1 MTRKSTTN
9 KLPPWAVAIGLGV
22 ASTAWGQSANLLRP
36 QAYLSPPGT
45 PINRPATLDQVSLV
59 MLPAPPQYRLHD
71 LIHIQ
76 VNETIVNRVNAQ
88 LNKRRNNQ
96 FRYSVDDFIL
106 ILDNL
111 RLRADNTIRDEKP
124 GINVNALNTE
134 QKQFQFNRNDILRY
148 AVQAE
153 VVEIRPNGNLVL
165 EANGEV
171 SVNNE
176 IYIYKLSG
184 IASPLDIDP
193 RKRVIDSNHVASKR
207 LDLNVK
213 GAARDGLKRG
223 FISAFIDWFQ
233 PL

>member
-1 MTRKSTTN
+1 MIRIKRTNIFACSAVSLSMTITTSA
-9 KLPPWAVAIGLGV
+9 L
-22 ASTAWGQSANLLRP
+22 GQSANLLRP

-45 PINRPATLDQVSLV
+45 PINRPATLDQVSLI
-59 MLPAPPQYRLHD
+59 MLPAPPQYQLHD

-96 FRYSVDDFIL
+96 FKYSVDDFIL
-106 ILDNL
+106 LLDNL

-124 GINVNALNTE
+124 GVNVTALNTE

-176 IYIYKLSG
+176 IYIYKLAG

-223 FISAFIDWFQ
+223 FITAFIDWFQ

>member
-1 MTRKSTTN
+1 MTPIDLGCRWK
-9 KLPPWAVAIGLGV
+9 PWAVAVGMGL
-22 ASTAWGQSANLLRP
+22 ASTASGQSANLLRP

-45 PINRPATLDQVSLV
+45 PIHRPATLDQVSLI
-59 MLPAPPQYRLHD
+59 MLPAPPQYQLYD
-71 LIHIQ
+71 LVHIQ

-96 FRYSVDDFIL
+96 FEYSFEDFIL
-106 ILDNL
+106 LLDNL
-111 RLRADNTIRDEKP
+111 RLRADNTIRTERP
-124 GINVNALNTE
+124 GIDISALNTE

-148 AVQAE
+148 ALQST

-171 SVNNE
+171 RVNNE
-176 IYIYKLSG
+176 LYVYKLSG

-193 RKRVIDSNHVASKR
+193 AKRVIDSGHLADRKIE
-207 LDLNVK
+207 LNQR

-223 FISAFIDWFQ
+223 YITTLIDWFQ
-233 PL
+233 PF

>member
-1 MTRKSTTN
+1 MTAWIR
-9 KLPPWAVAIGLGV
+9 LERLGPLAITVGLSLSG
-22 ASTAWGQSANLLRP
+22 TAWGQSANLLRP

-45 PINRPATLDQVSLV
+45 PIHRPATLDQVSLI
-59 MLPAPPQYRLHD
+59 MLPAPPQYQLHD

-96 FRYSVDDFIL
+96 FQYSLEDFIL

-111 RLRADNTIRDEKP
+111 RLRADETIRDQKP
-124 GINVNALNTE
+124 GIDLSALNTE

-148 AVQAE
+148 SLQAE

-165 EANGEV
+165 ESHGDV
-171 SVNNE
+171 RVNNE
-176 IYIYKLSG
+176 VYTYTMAG

-193 RKRVIDSNHVASKR
+193 MKRVIDSNHIASKSFE
-207 LDLNVK
+207 LNVR

-223 FISAFIDWFQ
+223 YITTLIDWFQ
-233 PL
+233 PF